1 MCIRFGSD
9 DGRDFLSTRD
19 PVAQESMPG
28 TPRRER
34 ARDDDWRG
42 KLQEFLAGFYG
53 KRGSDR

>member
-9 DGRDFLSTRD
+9 DGRGFLSTRD
-19 PVAQESMPG
+19 PVPQDSRPG
-28 TPRRER
+28 TQRREQ
-34 ARDDDWRG
+34 ARDDAWRG